1 MDRLN
6 LKDFGY
12 LVGLV
17 FTIPSCRI
25 ANKNY
30 LAPWIHGN
38 MPTSGIRISE
48 YIKIKISKHQNELK
62 SKWVIANGF
71 QPSV

>member
-6 LKDFGY
+6 LKDFDY

-17 FTIPSCRI
+17 FTIPSRRI

-30 LAPWIHGN
+30 LDP
-38 MPTSGIRISE
+38 
-48 YIKIKISKHQNELK
+48 
-62 SKWVIANGF
+62 
-71 QPSV
+71 

>member
-6 LKDFGY
+6 LKDFDY

-17 FTIPSCRI
+17 FSIPSRRI

-30 LAPWIHGN
+30 LAP
-38 MPTSGIRISE
+38 
-48 YIKIKISKHQNELK
+48 
-62 SKWVIANGF
+62 
-71 QPSV
+71 